1 MARNCW
7 KGRLVALGCALLW
20 AGTALAGEFTVN
32 PTRLD
37 LGASARSGAVT
48 VRNEGKHPLSF
59 QLQAMEWAQDA
70 TGKDQ
75 YTEARDLIFFPKIL
89 TVEPGQEGVVRVG
102 TRTPVVPTEKTYRL
116 FIEELPGNSKD
127 PDKPGVQIT
136 FLIRFGA
143 PVFIAPVQPQDG
155 LQVEGVGL
163 ANGELSLSA
172 RNTGNRH
179 QIIKG
184 IHLKGS
190 DAAGKEVYSATLA
203 DRYLL
208 AGAVKPFKTTI
219 ASDQCMTIAAL
230 EIEIKTDRLSA
241 TRKLD
246 VTRAMCAAK

>member
-1 MARNCW
+1 MW
-7 KGRLVALGCALLW
+7 CALLL
-20 AGTALAGEFTVN
+20 AGAALAGEFTVN

-37 LGASARSGAVT
+37 LGAAARSGAVT
-48 VRNEGKHPLSF
+48 VRNEGKLPLSF

-102 TRTPVVPTEKTYRL
+102 TRTPVVPAEKTYRL
-116 FIEELPGNSKD
+116 FIEELPGTQKD
-127 PDKPGVQIT
+127 PEKPGVQIT

-155 LQVEGVGL
+155 LEIESVEL
-163 ANGELSLSA
+163 ANGELNLSA

-208 AGAVKPFKTTI
+208 AGAVKPFKTAI
-219 ASDQCMTIAAL
+219 AGDQCVKIAAL
-230 EIEIKTDRLSA
+230 EVEIKTDRLNA
-241 TRKLD
+241 TRKLE
-246 VTRAMCAAK
+246 VTRAMCAPK